1 MPKPRILHMQDKEVN
16 SMKLISNNKVLV
28 KIVEK
33 NVDRRTK
40 GGIWL
45 ISPTDT
51 SWNPDIHANRWGRVI
66 KVPKVLKREK
76 GHLWETTCELEKNDL
91 VWWDFM
97 ISENADTIVTE
108 YFTYLLLDYFSLHV
122 AKRGDKIIILNAYQM
137 FELVPDE
144 SSSKLAI
151 KTGRFD
157 SRYGILKHKGSLNKY
172 LYDGIN
178 DDPRIN
184 VMDKCVFKLPPI
196 LLESEYHAVFGER
209 LRISQLYN
217 ISAFI
222 RDNVLRASVNHI
234 IIIPEIETHRGGV
247 EIPLPFRK
255 PTGIGTIYDVHC
267 LDTKLK
273 KGQTVCY
280 FPEAATTITHNGQLL
295 HIIHKDYLK
304 YYL

>member
-1 MPKPRILHMQDKEVN
+1 MSDKEVN

-28 KIVEK
+28 KIIQK

-51 SWNPDIHANRWGRVI
+51 SWNPDVHAQRWGRVI
-66 KVPKVLKREK
+66 KVPNILKTQK
-76 GHLWETTCELEKNDL
+76 GHLWETICELEKNDV
-91 VWWDFM
+91 VWFDPM
-97 ISENADTIVTE
+97 ISENSDTIVTE

-137 FELVPDE
+137 FDLVPDE

-157 SRYGILKHKGSLNKY
+157 SRLGILKHKGSLNKY
-172 LYDGIN
+172 LYDGIA
-178 DDPRIN
+178 DDNRVN
-184 VMDKCVFKLPPI
+184 VGDKCIFKMPPI
-196 LLESEYHAVFGER
+196 MLESEYHAVFGER

-222 RDNVLRASVNHI
+222 TNAFEHLFATINHLI
-234 IIIPEIETHRGGV
+234 VEPEIETMRGGI

-255 PTGIGTIYDVHC
+255 ATGIGKIYNVHC
-267 LDTKLK
+267 PGTGLEE
-273 KGQTVCY
+273 GQTVCY
-280 FPEAATTITHNGQLL
+280 FPQSATTITHDNKLY
-295 HIIHKDYLK
+295 HIFHKDFVK
-304 YYL
+304 YYI